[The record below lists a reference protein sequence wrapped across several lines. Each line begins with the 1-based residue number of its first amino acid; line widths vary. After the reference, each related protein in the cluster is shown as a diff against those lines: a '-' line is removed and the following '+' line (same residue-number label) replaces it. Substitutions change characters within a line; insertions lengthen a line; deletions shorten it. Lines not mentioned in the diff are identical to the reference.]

1 VGVDGDK
8 SRGRSLMRIA
18 CCHVVGNRVLPWFP
32 AVPEENTA
40 ARRKRHGMGDL
51 HISQRERDHQKIMEH
66 HVINSL
72 DLPLQS
78 HQIAYSR

>member
-18 CCHVVGNRVLPWFP
+18 CCHVVGIRVLPWFP

-40 ARRKRHGMGDL
+40 ARRKRHGIVGVG
-51 HISQRERDHQKIMEH
+51 ICTSRNEERSSEDHGTSY
-66 HVINSL
+66 N
-72 DLPLQS
+72 
-78 HQIAYSR
+78 